1 MNTPEMLAREIKAS
15 KLAAVCFKA
24 GITVDELANATPEDW
39 ATCAGAAGCNPP
51 NPKNP
56 QPTIDRVMELLEKA
70 YADAAAE
77 ADDKAEAKWEE
88 NQMEESGA
96 DRCPPRE

>member
-1 MNTPEMLAREIKAS
+1 MNSSEMFNREIKAS
-15 KLAAVCFKA
+15 KMAAACFKA
-24 GITVDELANATPEDW
+24 GITIDELVSASPEDW
-39 ATCAGAAGCNPP
+39 IMLAAGAKCKPP
-51 NPKNP
+51 NSQETKN
-56 QPTIDRVMELLEKA
+56 RVMELLEKA

>member
-1 MNTPEMLAREIKAS
+1 MLNREKKAA
-15 KLAAVCFKA
+15 KMAEFLFIAN
-24 GITVDELANATPEDW
+24 ITVDELSSATEEEWIKIAALSECKPPHSQ
-39 ATCAGAAGCNPP
+39 AT
-51 NPKNP
+51 K
-56 QPTIDRVMELLEKA
+56 DRVSELLEKA